1 MKDLIGY
8 GFKIMAL
15 STELLKSPGY
25 FFFQQLQVTKKKRK
39 KAASRFRK

>member
-15 STELLKSPGY
+15 PTE
-25 FFFQQLQVTKKKRK
+25 LQVTKIKKRK
-39 KAASRFRK
+39 KVASRFRK